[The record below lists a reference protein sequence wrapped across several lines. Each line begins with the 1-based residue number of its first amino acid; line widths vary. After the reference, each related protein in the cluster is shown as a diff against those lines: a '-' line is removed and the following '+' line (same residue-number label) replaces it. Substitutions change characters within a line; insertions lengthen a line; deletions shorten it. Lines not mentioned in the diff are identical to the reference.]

1 MLKRRTHEFLEL
13 SIPGDRFG
21 FVFDRF
27 MMILILLNVLAIV
40 LETVASIHAQYANFF
55 FYFEIFSVAIFT
67 IEYLLRIWSCTENKA
82 ENFDHPVWG
91 RIRFAFSPMAIID
104 LVAFLPF
111 YLSAFFAI
119 DLRILRIIRLL
130 RLLKLTR
137 YSPALIIIRAVIK
150 NQSRALT
157 AAFFIMLIAILF
169 TSSIIF
175 LFEHEAQPE
184 NFASIPHSMWW
195 SLATLTTVGYGDV
208 TPITMGGKIF
218 GGLTMVLAI
227 GMLALPTGVIATG
240 FANEIRKHEF
250 IVNWRLIAKVPLFST
265 LDAAQIAEI
274 VGMLTPLVVPPRHAI
289 VRLGEQA
296 DSMFFII
303 SGEVEVEIPPDPSKL
318 GPGDFFGEIG
328 ILRNS
333 VRMADVVSLDDCQ
346 LLELTKENF
355 HELVK
360 QHPDIGDHVRN
371 VMESRMV
378 GRADLTTGAAE
389 TDQDET

>member
-1 MLKRRTHEFLEL
+1 MISGVPNLLKRRTHEFLEL

-21 FVFDRF
+21 YVFDRF
-27 MMILILLNVLAIV
+27 MMVLILLNVAAIV
-40 LETVASIHAQYANFF
+40 LETVPSIHAAYQDFF
-55 FYFEIFSVAIFT
+55 FNFEVFSVAIFT
-67 IEYLLRIWSCTENKA
+67 VEYLMRIWSCTEDKVN
-82 ENFDHPVWG
+82 DYSHPVIG
-91 RIRFAFSPMAIID
+91 RIKYIISPMAIID

-119 DLRILRIIRLL
+119 DLRLLRIFRLL

-137 YSPALIIIRAVIK
+137 YSPALIIIWAVIR

-157 AAFFIMLIAILF
+157 AAVFIMLIALLF

-175 LFEHEAQPE
+175 LFENEAQPE
-184 NFASIPHSMWW
+184 IFASVPHSMWW

-208 TPITMGGKIF
+208 VPVTVGGKIF
-218 GGLTMVLAI
+218 GAITMVLAI

-250 IVNWRLIAKVPLFST
+250 IVTWRLIAKVPLFSD
-265 LDAAQIAEI
+265 LDAAQIADI
-274 VGMLTPLVVPPRHAI
+274 AGLLTPLVVPPRHAV

-296 DSMFFII
+296 ESMFFIV
-303 SGEVEVEIPPDPSKL
+303 SGEVEVEITPNPVKL
-318 GPGDFFGEIG
+318 REGDFFGEMG

-333 VRMADVVSLDDCQ
+333 VRMADVISLSDCQ

-355 HELVK
+355 HELIVT
-360 QHPDIGDHVRN
+360 HPDLGDHVRA
-371 VMESRMV
+371 VMESRSAV
-378 GRADLTTGAAE
+378 QGDFTTKPV
-389 TDQDET
+389 

>member
-1 MLKRRTHEFLEL
+1 LLKRRIYEFLEL

-27 MMILILLNVLAIV
+27 MMILIALNVFAIV
-40 LETVASIHAQYANFF
+40 LETVPSIHAAYTGFF
-55 FYFEIFSVAIFT
+55 FGFEIFSVAIFT
-67 IEYLLRIWSCTENKA
+67 IEYIMRLWSCTENKVGGYT
-82 ENFDHPVWG
+82 HPILG
-91 RIRFAFSPMAIID
+91 RIKFMFSPMAIID
-104 LVAFLPF
+104 LIAFLPF

-119 DLRILRIIRLL
+119 DLRLLRIFRLL

-137 YSPALIIIRAVIK
+137 YSPALMVIWAVIR

-157 AAFFIMLIAILF
+157 AAFFVMLTALLF
-169 TSSIIF
+169 TSSIIL
-175 LFEHEAQPE
+175 LFEHKVQPE

-208 TPITMGGKIF
+208 VPITIGGKIF

-250 IVNWRLIAKVPLFST
+250 IVTWRLIAKVPLFSN
-265 LDAAQIAEI
+265 LDAAQIADI
-274 VGMLTPLVVPPRHAI
+274 AGMLTPLVVPPRHAV

-303 SGEVEVEIPPDPSKL
+303 SGEVEVEIMPNPSKL
-318 GPGDFFGEIG
+318 GEGDFFGEIG

-333 VRMADVVSLDDCQ
+333 VRMADVVSLTDCQ

-355 HELVK
+355 HELITN
-360 QHPDIGDHVRN
+360 HPDLGDHVRE
-371 VMESRMV
+371 VMHSRMA
-378 GRADLTTGAAE
+378 GRVDVTTGPVAP
-389 TDQDET
+389 T

>member
-27 MMILILLNVLAIV
+27 MMVLILLNVFAIV
-40 LETVASIHAQYANFF
+40 LETVPSIHAVYESFF
-55 FYFEIFSVAIFT
+55 FNFEVFSVTIFT
-67 IEYLLRIWSCTENKA
+67 VEYILRIWSCTEDRA
-82 ENFDHPVWG
+82 RDFAHPVLG
-91 RIRFAFSPMAIID
+91 RLKYIVSPMAIID
-104 LVAFLPF
+104 LIAFLPF

-119 DLRILRIIRLL
+119 DLRLLRIFRLL

-137 YSPALIIIRAVIK
+137 YSPALLIIWAVIQ

-157 AAFFIMLIAILF
+157 AAIFIMLTTLLF

-175 LFEHEAQPE
+175 LFEHQVQPDK
-184 NFASIPHSMWW
+184 FASIPHAMWW

-208 TPITMGGKIF
+208 VPLTIGGRIF
-218 GGLTMVLAI
+218 GGITMILAI

-250 IVNWRLIAKVPLFST
+250 IVTWRLIAKVPLFSN
-265 LDAAQIAEI
+265 LDAAQIADI
-274 VGMLTPLVVPPRHAI
+274 AGMLTPLVVPPRHAV
-289 VRLGEQA
+289 VRLGEPA

-303 SGEVEVEIPPDPSKL
+303 SGEVEVEMPPNPIKF
-318 GPGDFFGEIG
+318 GPGDFFGEAG

-333 VRMADVVSLDDCQ
+333 VRMVDVVSLTDCQ

-355 HELVK
+355 HVLVAN
-360 QHPDIGDHVRN
+360 HPDIGEQVKN
-371 VMESRMV
+371 VMQSRTSEEV
-378 GRADLTTGAAE
+378 DVTTGPA
-389 TDQDET
+389 QQG